1 MNPSPSAREIR
12 AVIFDLDDTLYD
24 CLTQCVGPAHR
35 EAAKAMVEA
44 GARATVEEVLDAR
57 LALSGLERDVDSAVA
72 ATFRSVQP
80 VRVAEAGRRAFYD
93 RDPGALAPFPFA
105 LEVVR
110 RVRAVARVVLLSSG
124 HPPTQR
130 RKIAALGF
138 EGAFDEVVLD
148 EVLGRAAKEEVLRRW
163 LAQADLPAAAVLVV
177 GDRPDNEIAAAQR
190 IGMHALRIRGGEF
203 ATRPTP
209 PGVPEAPDVRAVLAW
224 LGLSP
229 LDARTE
235 APARPPE
242 PAAGG
247 APAPAAVVAP
257 PPAPAPSTASVPPP
271 PAEGG
276 PGSAPAAGS
285 PTAATRT

>member
-1 MNPSPSAREIR
+1 M
-12 AVIFDLDDTLYD
+12 IFDLDDTLYD

-72 ATFRSVQP
+72 ATFRAVQP

-93 RDPGALAPFPFA
+93 RDPGALVPFPFA

-130 RKIAALGF
+130 RKIVALGF

-163 LAQADLPAAAVLVV
+163 LAQAELPAAAVLVV

-209 PGVPEAPDVRAVLAW
+209 PGVPESSDVRAVLAW

-229 LDARTE
+229 IDAGTE

-242 PAAGG
+242 PASGA
-247 APAPAAVVAP
+247 APAPAPAPAPVAVVAP
-257 PPAPAPSTASVPPP
+257 PPAPTPSTAFLPPP

-276 PGSAPAAGS
+276 PGTAPAAGS
-285 PTAATRT
+285 PTAAMRT